1 MEVIT
6 NSPGKCLI
14 SGGYLILNKNKKG
27 IVLNVNSYIKTK
39 SKIIDNIDNNNINEL
54 NINVKSIY
62 FKQEFNYN
70 ICCENNQIKI
80 KNNFN
85 ENDEINN
92 NKWIYYS
99 ILISFYIY
107 FLYDNKILEYFIKN
121 KKSISLI
128 IESDYKFYSYDKNNN
143 NLNIKTG
150 LGSSSALISSICS
163 NVIILLNNI
172 YNKNNIN
179 NNNINN
185 LENNIKSLILISSI
199 YSNNFIQNKI
209 GSNFDIISC
218 LTGNQIFQQIK
229 ININFDNFL
238 INESNINHLNYLL
251 KYFNIDYKISYLKNL
266 NKIFNFCLISI
277 ENGSN
282 TRKFV
287 KKILEYANL
296 NKKKDLFDDN
306 LFSNLDKINN
316 EIIKC
321 FEENN
326 FINLK
331 LLCLEYR
338 KILQKISLESNVE
351 IEPKIFNILLDN
363 LLKYKEIIYAICP
376 GAGGYDSIVV
386 MGENNNNNYED
397 FIKIVK
403 INIEEFNNNNN
414 NNNLKCHLI
423 ECNLINN
430 GSLFSINY

>member
-6 NSPGKCLI
+6 KSPGKSLI

-27 IVLNVNSYIKTK
+27 IVLNVNSYIITK
-39 SKIIDNIDNNNINEL
+39 SKIIDNNNNNNEL

-62 FKQEFNYN
+62 FKQEFNYK
-70 ICCENNQIKI
+70 ILFENNQIKI
-80 KNNFN
+80 NKNFN
-85 ENDEINN
+85 ENEENN

-99 ILISFYIY
+99 ILISIFIY
-107 FLYDNKILEYFIKN
+107 YLYNNKFFEYFIKN

-163 NVIILLNNI
+163 NLLILFNNI

-199 YSNNFIQNKI
+199 YSNNLIQNKI
-209 GSNFDIISC
+209 GSNFDIISS
-218 LTGNQIFQQIK
+218 LTGNQIFQQIN

-238 INESNINHLNYLL
+238 INENNINHLKYLL
-251 KYFNIDYKISYLKNL
+251 NYFNYEYKISYLKNL
-266 NKIFNFCLISI
+266 NKNFNFCLISI

-296 NKKKDLFDDN
+296 NKKNELFDDN

-338 KILQKISLESNVE
+338 KILQKISFESNVE

-363 LLKYKEIIYAICP
+363 LLKFKEISYSICP

-403 INIEEFNNNNN
+403 INIEEFNKN

>member
-27 IVLNVNSYIKTK
+27 IVLNVNSYIITK
-39 SKIIDNIDNNNINEL
+39 SKIIDDNNNNEL
-54 NINVKSIY
+54 NINVNSIY
-62 FKQEFNYN
+62 FKQEFNYK
-70 ICCENNQIKI
+70 ILFENNQIKI
-80 KNNFN
+80 NNIFN
-85 ENDEINN
+85 DNEENN

-99 ILISFYIY
+99 ILISIYIY
-107 FLYDNKILEYFIKN
+107 YLYDNKILEYFFKN

-163 NVIILLNNI
+163 NLIILFNNI

-251 KYFNIDYKISYLKNL
+251 KYFNNDYKISYLKNL

-351 IEPKIFNILLDN
+351 IEPEIFNILLDN
-363 LLKYKEIIYAICP
+363 LLKFKEISYAICP

-386 MGENNNNNYED
+386 MGENNNNNNYED

-403 INIEEFNNNNN
+403 INIEEFNNN